1 MSNDNVAKI
10 SIIEGDSIEIVKGQH
25 TEYVG
30 KMTYSSSKKL
40 IATAENGKLFGDNP
54 EDPPKREGRII
65 DIVMFV
71 AGTTDPGNTEGKKHQ
86 ADTSYWKYIDEKTK
100 KETEQSLNNLWNNIK
115 KLKPQFLDL
124 HIEGEFFSW
133 SGDNDTKER
142 IVASERLFDL
152 ILRTYPNWK
161 NQEVHLHLIGHSH
174 GGNVINQFTELISS
188 KDMIAKSTI
197 LKPRK
202 ITEFPKSWKVK
213 SITYLSTPFFQKK
226 HQLNHSKLHKDCKII
241 NVHNEYDL
249 TQQLIAD
256 FSLTNLEGL
265 LKSFEIEKFKTGI
278 EILKNVDKDIILTYL
293 KGIGLPSSHKK
304 RAVPAWK
311 EMAKAF
317 LGMNMIT
324 KEFINYI
331 NSLKIE
337 NSNLQKEKD
346 SFVSL
351 LNSLLRWTYDV
362 YNNYN
367 AGIAKGYDK
376 ITWAQNLNLT
386 QGLSVLNTLFDIKS
400 SPKDSYLLSLLAG
413 VFGENKG
420 ITDSI
425 DETSW
430 TPKKQSKGLTIIDVP
445 IFDSDPYNSR
455 NKRKQ
460 FDTFLKGAQGAVHD
474 RELEDLLMRLFSQ
487 FIKPSELKTIIKYIN
502 EAEYIITGSL
512 DTQLKVLR
520 GNLEKYYSL
529 VERYYVGLVTEQD
542 EITFKDDMLK
552 RPGTLAYLAMASH
565 SLSHTQLWGK
575 VEEGLKNSFGSGKNP
590 TYRKKK

>member
-40 IATAENGKLFGDNP
+40 IATAENGKLFGDTP

-71 AGTTDPGNTEGKKHQ
+71 AGTTDPGNTDGKKHH
-86 ADTSYWKYIDEKTK
+86 ANTTYWKYIDEKTK

-142 IVASERLFDL
+142 TYASERLFDL
-152 ILRTYPNWK
+152 LLRVYSGWK

-188 KDMIAKSTI
+188 KEMIAKSTI

-202 ITEFPKSWKVK
+202 ITEFPKLWKVK

-226 HQLNHSKLHKDCKII
+226 HQLNHGKLHKECKII
-241 NVHNEYDL
+241 NVHNDYDL
-249 TQQLIAD
+249 TQQLVAN
-256 FSLTNLEGL
+256 FSLNNLEGL
-265 LKSFEIEKFKTGI
+265 LKSFKMERFEKGI
-278 EILKNVDKDIILTYL
+278 NIVKDVDTDAITKYL
-293 KGIGLPSSHKK
+293 KSFIWQDFKNKATL
-304 RAVPAWK
+304 AWQ
-311 EMAKAF
+311 EMSKAF
-317 LGMNMIT
+317 LGFNIIT
-324 KEFINYI
+324 AEFIKYI

-351 LNSLLRWTYDV
+351 LNNLQQWTYDV
-362 YNNYN
+362 HKNYTSIS
-367 AGIAKGYDK
+367 GGYDK
-376 ITWAQNLNLT
+376 ATWVKNMKLT
-386 QGLSVLNTLFDIKS
+386 QGLKVLNTLFAIKS
-400 SPKDSYLLSLLAG
+400 APKDSYLLSLLAG
-413 VFGENKG
+413 VFGESKG

-425 DETSW
+425 DETLWS
-430 TPKKQSKGLTIIDVP
+430 PKKQTKGLTIVDVP
-445 IFDSDPYNSR
+445 IYDSDPYNSR
-455 NKRKQ
+455 NKKSA
-460 FDTFLKGAQGAVHD
+460 FAAFLKGAQNAVHN
-474 RELEDLLMRLFSQ
+474 RELEDMLMRLFSQ
-487 FIKPSELKTIIKYIN
+487 FIKPPQLKKIISYVDN
-502 EAEYIITGSL
+502 AEYVVTGNL
-512 DTQLKVLR
+512 DTELKVLR
-520 GNLEKYYSL
+520 GNLEIYDSFVTKYYA
-529 VERYYVGLVTEQD
+529 GLVTPQD
-542 EITFKDDMLK
+542 EKDIDDILK
-552 RPGTLAYLAMASH
+552 RPGTLPYLAMASH

-575 VEEGLKNSFGSGKNP
+575 AEGGLKSAFSSGKNP
-590 TYRKKK
+590 GYKKK

>member
-71 AGTTDPGNTEGKKHQ
+71 AGTTDPVNTEGKKHH
-86 ADTSYWKYIDEKTK
+86 ANTAYWKYIDEKTK

-115 KLKPQFLDL
+115 KLKLQFLDL

-142 IVASERLFDL
+142 TEASERLFDL
-152 ILRTYPNWK
+152 LLRVYSGWK

-188 KDMIAKSTI
+188 KEMIAKSTI

-202 ITEFPKSWKVK
+202 ITEFPKLWKVK

-226 HQLNHSKLHKDCKII
+226 HQLNHGKLHKQCKII
-241 NVHNEYDL
+241 NVHNDYDL
-249 TQQLIAD
+249 TQQLVAN
-256 FSLTNLEGL
+256 FSLNNLEGL
-265 LKSFEIEKFKTGI
+265 LKSFKMERFEKGI
-278 EILKNVDKDIILTYL
+278 NIVKDVDTDAITKYL
-293 KGIGLPSSHKK
+293 KSFIWQDFKNKATL
-304 RAVPAWK
+304 AWQ
-311 EMAKAF
+311 EMSKAF
-317 LGMNMIT
+317 LGFNIIT
-324 KEFINYI
+324 AEFIKYI

-351 LNSLLRWTYDV
+351 LNNLQQWTYDV
-362 YNNYN
+362 HKNY
-367 AGIAKGYDK
+367 ASISGGYDK
-376 ITWAQNLNLT
+376 ATWVKNMKLT
-386 QGLSVLNTLFDIKS
+386 QGLKVLNTLFAIKS
-400 SPKDSYLLSLLAG
+400 APKDSYLLSLLAG
-413 VFGENKG
+413 VFGESKG

-425 DETSW
+425 DETLWS
-430 TPKKQSKGLTIIDVP
+430 PKKQTKGLTIVDVP
-445 IFDSDPYNSR
+445 IYDSDPYNSR
-455 NKRKQ
+455 NKKSA
-460 FDTFLKGAQGAVHD
+460 FATFLKGAQNAVHN
-474 RELEDLLMRLFSQ
+474 RELEDMLMRLFSQ
-487 FIKPSELKTIIKYIN
+487 FIKPPQLKKIISYVDN
-502 EAEYIITGSL
+502 AEYVVTGNL
-512 DTQLKVLR
+512 DTELKVLR
-520 GNLEKYYSL
+520 GNLEIYDSFVTKYYA
-529 VERYYVGLVTEQD
+529 GLVTPQD
-542 EITFKDDMLK
+542 EKNFDDILK
-552 RPGTLAYLAMASH
+552 RPGTLPYLAMASH

-575 VEEGLKNSFGSGKNP
+575 AEEGLKSAFSSGKNP
-590 TYRKKK
+590 GYKKK

>member
-40 IATAENGKLFGDNP
+40 IATAENGKLFGDTP

-71 AGTTDPGNTEGKKHQ
+71 AGTTDPGNTDGKKHH
-86 ADTSYWKYIDEKTK
+86 ANTTYWKYIDEKTK

-115 KLKPQFLDL
+115 KLKPKFLDL

-142 IVASERLFDL
+142 TYASERLFDL
-152 ILRTYPNWK
+152 LLRVYSGWK

-188 KDMIAKSTI
+188 KEMIAKSTI

-202 ITEFPKSWKVK
+202 ITEFPKLWKVK

-226 HQLNHSKLHKDCKII
+226 HQLNHGKLHKECKII
-241 NVHNEYDL
+241 NVHNDYDL
-249 TQQLIAD
+249 TQQLVAN
-256 FSLTNLEGL
+256 FSLNNLEGL
-265 LKSFEIEKFKTGI
+265 LKSFKMERFGKGI
-278 EILKNVDKDIILTYL
+278 NIVKDVDTDAITKYL
-293 KGIGLPSSHKK
+293 KSFIWQDFKNKATL
-304 RAVPAWK
+304 AWQ
-311 EMAKAF
+311 EMSKAF
-317 LGMNMIT
+317 LGFNIIT
-324 KEFINYI
+324 AEFIKYI

-351 LNSLLRWTYDV
+351 LNNLQQWTYDV
-362 YNNYN
+362 HKNYTSIS
-367 AGIAKGYDK
+367 GGYDK
-376 ITWAQNLNLT
+376 ATWVKNMKLT
-386 QGLSVLNTLFDIKS
+386 QGLKVLNTLFAIKS
-400 SPKDSYLLSLLAG
+400 APKDSYLLSLLAG
-413 VFGENKG
+413 VFGESKG

-425 DETSW
+425 DETLWS
-430 TPKKQSKGLTIIDVP
+430 PKKQTKGLTIVDVP
-445 IFDSDPYNSR
+445 IYDSDLYNSR
-455 NKRKQ
+455 NKKSA
-460 FDTFLKGAQGAVHD
+460 FATFLKGAQNAVHN
-474 RELEDLLMRLFSQ
+474 RELEDMLMRLFSQ
-487 FIKPSELKTIIKYIN
+487 FIKPPQLKKIISYVDN
-502 EAEYIITGSL
+502 AEYVVTGNL
-512 DTQLKVLR
+512 DTELKVLR
-520 GNLEKYYSL
+520 GNLEIYDSFVTKYYA
-529 VERYYVGLVTEQD
+529 GLVTPQD
-542 EITFKDDMLK
+542 EKDIDDILK
-552 RPGTLAYLAMASH
+552 RPGTLPYLAMASH

-575 VEEGLKNSFGSGKNP
+575 AEEGLKSAFSSGKNP
-590 TYRKKK
+590 GYKKK

>member
-71 AGTTDPGNTEGKKHQ
+71 AGTTDPVNTEGKKHH
-86 ADTSYWKYIDEKTK
+86 ANTAYWKYIDEKTK

-115 KLKPQFLDL
+115 KLKFQFLDL

-142 IVASERLFDL
+142 TEASERLFDL
-152 ILRTYPNWK
+152 LLRVYSGWK

-188 KDMIAKSTI
+188 KEMIAKSTI

-202 ITEFPKSWKVK
+202 ITEFPKLWKVK

-226 HQLNHSKLHKDCKII
+226 HQLNHGKLHKECKII
-241 NVHNEYDL
+241 NVHNDYDL
-249 TQQLIAD
+249 TQQLVAN
-256 FSLTNLEGL
+256 FSLNNLEGL
-265 LKSFEIEKFKTGI
+265 LKSFKMERFEKGI
-278 EILKNVDKDIILTYL
+278 NIVKDVDTDAVTKYL
-293 KGIGLPSSHKK
+293 KSFIWQDFKNKATL
-304 RAVPAWK
+304 AWQ
-311 EMAKAF
+311 EMSKAF
-317 LGMNMIT
+317 LGFNIIT
-324 KEFINYI
+324 AEFIKYI

-351 LNSLLRWTYDV
+351 LNNLQQWTYDV
-362 YNNYN
+362 HKNYTSIS
-367 AGIAKGYDK
+367 GGYDK
-376 ITWAQNLNLT
+376 ATWVKNMKLT
-386 QGLSVLNTLFDIKS
+386 QGLKVLNILFAIKS
-400 SPKDSYLLSLLAG
+400 APKDSYLLSLLAG
-413 VFGENKG
+413 VFGESKG

-425 DETSW
+425 DETLWS
-430 TPKKQSKGLTIIDVP
+430 PKKQTKGLTIVDVP
-445 IFDSDPYNSR
+445 IYDSDPYNSR
-455 NKRKQ
+455 NKKSE
-460 FDTFLKGAQGAVHD
+460 FAAFLKGAQNAVHN
-474 RELEDLLMRLFSQ
+474 RELEDMLMRLFSQ
-487 FIKPSELKTIIKYIN
+487 FIKPPQLKKIISYVDNAEYVVTGNLDKELKI
-502 EAEYIITGSL
+502 
-512 DTQLKVLR
+512 LR
-520 GNLEKYYSL
+520 GNLEIYDSFVTKYYA
-529 VERYYVGLVTEQD
+529 GLVIPQD
-542 EITFKDDMLK
+542 EKNFDDILK
-552 RPGTLAYLAMASH
+552 RPGTLPYLATASH
-565 SLSHTQLWGK
+565 SLSHTQLWAK
-575 VEEGLKNSFGSGKNP
+575 AEEGLKSAFSSGKNP
-590 TYRKKK
+590 GYKKK

>member
-40 IATAENGKLFGDNP
+40 IATAENGKLFGDTP

-71 AGTTDPGNTEGKKHQ
+71 AGTTDPGNTDGKKHH
-86 ADTSYWKYIDEKTK
+86 ANTTYWKYIDEKTK

-142 IVASERLFDL
+142 TYASERLFDL
-152 ILRTYPNWK
+152 LLRVYSGWK

-174 GGNVINQFTELISS
+174 GGNVINQFTELVSS
-188 KDMIAKSTI
+188 KEMIAKSTI

-202 ITEFPKSWKVK
+202 ITEFPKLWKVK

-226 HQLNHSKLHKDCKII
+226 HQLNHGKLHKECKII
-241 NVHNEYDL
+241 NVHNDYDL
-249 TQQLIAD
+249 TQQLVAN
-256 FSLTNLEGL
+256 FSLNNLEGL
-265 LKSFEIEKFKTGI
+265 LKSFKMERFEKGI
-278 EILKNVDKDIILTYL
+278 NIVKDVDTDAITKYL
-293 KGIGLPSSHKK
+293 KSFIWQDFKNKATL
-304 RAVPAWK
+304 AWQ
-311 EMAKAF
+311 EMSKAF
-317 LGMNMIT
+317 LGFNIIT
-324 KEFINYI
+324 AEFIKYI

-351 LNSLLRWTYDV
+351 LNNLQQWTYDV
-362 YNNYN
+362 HKNYTSIS
-367 AGIAKGYDK
+367 GGYDK
-376 ITWAQNLNLT
+376 ATWVKNMKLT
-386 QGLSVLNTLFDIKS
+386 QGLKVLNTLFAIKS
-400 SPKDSYLLSLLAG
+400 APKDSYLLSLLAG
-413 VFGENKG
+413 VFGESKG

-425 DETSW
+425 DETLWS
-430 TPKKQSKGLTIIDVP
+430 PKKQTKGLTIVDVP
-445 IFDSDPYNSR
+445 IYDSDLYNSR
-455 NKRKQ
+455 NKKSA
-460 FDTFLKGAQGAVHD
+460 FATFLKGAQNAVHN
-474 RELEDLLMRLFSQ
+474 RELEDMLMRLFSQ
-487 FIKPSELKTIIKYIN
+487 FIKPPQLKKIISYVDN
-502 EAEYIITGSL
+502 AEYVVTGNL
-512 DTQLKVLR
+512 DTELKVLR
-520 GNLEKYYSL
+520 GNLEIYDSFVTKYYA
-529 VERYYVGLVTEQD
+529 GLVTPQD
-542 EITFKDDMLK
+542 EKDIDDILK
-552 RPGTLAYLAMASH
+552 RPGTLPYLAMASH

-575 VEEGLKNSFGSGKNP
+575 AEEGLKSAFSSGKNP
-590 TYRKKK
+590 GYKKK

>member
-71 AGTTDPGNTEGKKHQ
+71 AGTTDPVNTEGKKHH
-86 ADTSYWKYIDEKTK
+86 ANTAYWKYIDEKTK
-100 KETEQSLNNLWNNIK
+100 EETEQSLNNLWNNIK
-115 KLKPQFLDL
+115 KLKLQFLDL

-142 IVASERLFDL
+142 TEASERLFDL
-152 ILRTYPNWK
+152 LLRVYSGWK

-188 KDMIAKSTI
+188 KEMIAKSTI

-202 ITEFPKSWKVK
+202 ITEFPKLWKVK

-226 HQLNHSKLHKDCKII
+226 HQLNHGKLHKDCKII
-241 NVHNEYDL
+241 NVHNDYDL
-249 TQQLIAD
+249 TQQLVAN
-256 FSLTNLEGL
+256 FSLNNLEGL
-265 LKSFEIEKFKTGI
+265 LKSFKMERFEKGI
-278 EILKNVDKDIILTYL
+278 NIVKDVDTDAITKYL
-293 KGIGLPSSHKK
+293 KSFIWQDFKNKATL
-304 RAVPAWK
+304 AWQ
-311 EMAKAF
+311 EMSKAF
-317 LGMNMIT
+317 LGFNIIT
-324 KEFINYI
+324 AEFIKYI

-351 LNSLLRWTYDV
+351 LNNLQQWTYDV
-362 YNNYN
+362 HKNY
-367 AGIAKGYDK
+367 ASISGGYDK
-376 ITWAQNLNLT
+376 ATWVKNMKLT
-386 QGLSVLNTLFDIKS
+386 QGLKVLNTLFAIKS
-400 SPKDSYLLSLLAG
+400 APKDSYLLSLLAG
-413 VFGENKG
+413 VFGESKG

-425 DETSW
+425 DETLWS
-430 TPKKQSKGLTIIDVP
+430 PKKQTKGLIIVDVP
-445 IFDSDPYNSR
+445 IYDSDPYNSR
-455 NKRKQ
+455 NKKSA
-460 FDTFLKGAQGAVHD
+460 FATFLKGAQNAVHN
-474 RELEDLLMRLFSQ
+474 RELEDMLMRLFSQ
-487 FIKPSELKTIIKYIN
+487 FIKPPQLKKIISYVDN
-502 EAEYIITGSL
+502 AEYVVTGNL
-512 DTQLKVLR
+512 DTELKVLR
-520 GNLEKYYSL
+520 GNLEIYDSFVTKYYA
-529 VERYYVGLVTEQD
+529 GLVTPQD
-542 EITFKDDMLK
+542 EKNFDDILK
-552 RPGTLAYLAMASH
+552 RPGTLPYLAMASH

-575 VEEGLKNSFGSGKNP
+575 AEEGLKSAFSSGKNP
-590 TYRKKK
+590 GYKKK

>member
-40 IATAENGKLFGDNP
+40 IATAENGKLFGDTP

-71 AGTTDPGNTEGKKHQ
+71 AGTTDPGNTDGKKHH
-86 ADTSYWKYIDEKTK
+86 ANTTYWKYIDEKTK

-142 IVASERLFDL
+142 TYASERLFDL
-152 ILRTYPNWK
+152 LLRVYSGWK

-188 KDMIAKSTI
+188 KEMIAKSTI

-202 ITEFPKSWKVK
+202 ITEFPKLWKVK

-226 HQLNHSKLHKDCKII
+226 HQLNHGKLHKECKII
-241 NVHNEYDL
+241 NVHNDYDL
-249 TQQLIAD
+249 TQQLVAN
-256 FSLTNLEGL
+256 FSLNNLEGL
-265 LKSFEIEKFKTGI
+265 LKSFKMERFEKGI
-278 EILKNVDKDIILTYL
+278 NIVKDVDTDAITKYL
-293 KGIGLPSSHKK
+293 KSFIWQDFKNKATL
-304 RAVPAWK
+304 AWQ
-311 EMAKAF
+311 EMSKAF
-317 LGMNMIT
+317 LGFNIIT
-324 KEFINYI
+324 AEFIKYI

-351 LNSLLRWTYDV
+351 LNNLQQWTYDV
-362 YNNYN
+362 HKNYTSIS
-367 AGIAKGYDK
+367 GGYDK
-376 ITWAQNLNLT
+376 ATWVKNMKLT
-386 QGLSVLNTLFDIKS
+386 QGLKVLNTLFAIKS
-400 SPKDSYLLSLLAG
+400 APKDSYLLSLLAG
-413 VFGENKG
+413 VFGESKG

-425 DETSW
+425 DETLWS
-430 TPKKQSKGLTIIDVP
+430 PKKQTKGLTIVDVP
-445 IFDSDPYNSR
+445 IYDSDPYNSR
-455 NKRKQ
+455 NKKSA
-460 FDTFLKGAQGAVHD
+460 FATFLKGAQNAVHN
-474 RELEDLLMRLFSQ
+474 RELEDMLMRLFSQ
-487 FIKPSELKTIIKYIN
+487 FIKPPQLKKIISYVDN
-502 EAEYIITGSL
+502 AEYVVTGNL
-512 DTQLKVLR
+512 DTELKVLR
-520 GNLEKYYSL
+520 GNLEIYDSFVTKYYA
-529 VERYYVGLVTEQD
+529 GLVTPQD
-542 EITFKDDMLK
+542 EKDIDDILK
-552 RPGTLAYLAMASH
+552 RPGTLPYLAMASH

-575 VEEGLKNSFGSGKNP
+575 AEGGLKSAFSSGKNP
-590 TYRKKK
+590 GYKKK

>member
-1 MSNDNVAKI
+1 MSRTR
-10 SIIEGDSIEIVKGQH
+10 IVKGTYTKISQEGH
-25 TEYVG
+25 SMYSRENIITSAGESVTETGVEQGIKY
-30 KMTYSSSKKL
+30 
-40 IATAENGKLFGDNP
+40 GDP
-54 EDPPKREGRII
+54 EDPPKRKGRII
-65 DIVMFV
+65 DILMFV
-71 AGTTDPGNTEGKKHQ
+71 AGTTDPGNTEGTKHK
-86 ADTSYWKYIDEKTK
+86 ANTSYWKYIDEKTK
-100 KETEQSLNNLWNNIK
+100 EETKESLNNLWNRIK
-115 KLKPQFLDL
+115 ELRPQFNDL
-124 HIEGEFFSW
+124 HIEGDFFSW

-142 IVASERLFDL
+142 TKASERLFDL
-152 ILRTYPNWK
+152 LLRMYPGWK

-188 KDMIAKSTI
+188 KDMIAKSSI

-202 ITEFPKSWKVK
+202 ITEFPKEWKVK

-226 HQLNHSKLHKDCKII
+226 HQLNHGKLHKECKII

-265 LKSFEIEKFKTGI
+265 LKSFQVEKFKTGI
-278 EILKNVDKDIILTYL
+278 ETLKSVNNDTILTYL
-293 KGIGLPSSHKK
+293 KGIGLPNSHKK

-317 LGMNMIT
+317 LGINMMT

-331 NSLKIE
+331 DSLKIE

-346 SFVSL
+346 SFISL
-351 LNSLLRWTYDV
+351 LNNLLRWTYDV

-376 ITWAQNLNLT
+376 ATWAQNLNLT
-386 QGLSVLNTLFDIKS
+386 QGLRVLNILFDIKS

-430 TPKKQSKGLTIIDVP
+430 TPKKQTKGLSIIDVP
-445 IFDSDPYNSR
+445 IFESDPYNSR
-455 NKRKQ
+455 NKRKE
-460 FDTFLKGAQGAVHD
+460 FDAFLKGAQGAVHA

-487 FIKPSELKTIIKYIN
+487 FIKPLELKKIIGYIDD
-502 EAEYIITGSL
+502 AEYIVTGNL
-512 DTQLKVLR
+512 DAQLKILR
-520 GNLEKYYSL
+520 GNLRRYDTF
-529 VERYYVGLVTEQD
+529 VTRYYAGLVTEQD
-542 EITFKDDMLK
+542 EKTFKDDMKK
-552 RPGTLAYLAMASH
+552 RPGSLAYLAMASH

-575 VEEGLKNSFGSGKNP
+575 VEEGLQSSFSSE
-590 TYRKKK
+590 KKAKYNKK

>member
-1 MSNDNVAKI
+1 MSRTR
-10 SIIEGDSIEIVKGQH
+10 IVKGTYTKISEGEH
-25 TEYVG
+25 NMYAKESIITSAGETVTETGVG
-30 KMTYSSSKKL
+30 KGVRY
-40 IATAENGKLFGDNP
+40 GDP
-54 EDPPKREGRII
+54 KDSPKREGRII
-65 DIVMFV
+65 DILMFV
-71 AGTTDPGNTEGKKHQ
+71 AGTTDPGNTEGTKHK
-86 ADTSYWKYIDEKTK
+86 ANTSYWKYIDEKTK
-100 KETEQSLNNLWNNIK
+100 QETKESLNNLWNRIK
-115 KLKPQFLDL
+115 ELKPQFNDL
-124 HIEGEFFSW
+124 NIEGDFFSW

-142 IVASERLFDL
+142 IKASERLFDL
-152 ILRTYPNWK
+152 LLRMYPGWK

-188 KDMIAKSTI
+188 KDMIAKSSI

-202 ITEFPKSWKVK
+202 VTEFPKEWKVK

-226 HQLNHSKLHKDCKII
+226 HQLNHGKLHKECKII

-265 LKSFEIEKFKTGI
+265 LKSFEIEKFKKGI
-278 EILKNVDKDIILTYL
+278 ETLKSVDKDIILTYL

-367 AGIAKGYDK
+367 AGIAKGHDK
-376 ITWAQNLNLT
+376 VTWAQNLNLT

-413 VFGENKG
+413 LFGENKG

-430 TPKKQSKGLTIIDVP
+430 TPKKQTKALSIIDVP
-445 IFDSDPYNSR
+445 IFESDPYNSR
-455 NKRKQ
+455 NKRKE
-460 FDTFLKGAQGAVHD
+460 FDGFLKGAQGAVHA

-487 FIKPSELKTIIKYIN
+487 FIKPSMLALIVITIDQVLEPLVFGKLDTEITKLRKNLEVYSKFVGKYHAYLVTSKDE
-502 EAEYIITGSL
+502 EAFAKEIMKAPGSL
-512 DTQLKVLR
+512 
-520 GNLEKYYSL
+520 S
-529 VERYYVGLVTEQD
+529 
-542 EITFKDDMLK
+542 
-552 RPGTLAYLAMASH
+552 YLAMASH
-565 SLSHTQLWGK
+565 SLSHTQLWKK
-575 VEEGLKNSFGSGKNP
+575 VEDSLKDVFSSGKNP
-590 TYRKKK
+590 GYRKKV

>member
-71 AGTTDPGNTEGKKHQ
+71 AGTTDPVNTEGKKHH
-86 ADTSYWKYIDEKTK
+86 ANTSYWKYIDEKTK

-115 KLKPQFLDL
+115 KLKLQFLDL

-142 IVASERLFDL
+142 TEASERLFDL
-152 ILRTYPNWK
+152 LLRVYSGWK

-174 GGNVINQFTELISS
+174 GGNVINQFTELVSS
-188 KDMIAKSTI
+188 KEMIAKSTI

-202 ITEFPKSWKVK
+202 ITEFPKLWKVK

-226 HQLNHSKLHKDCKII
+226 HQLNHGKLHKDCKII
-241 NVHNEYDL
+241 NVHNDYDL
-249 TQQLIAD
+249 TQQLVAN
-256 FSLTNLEGL
+256 FSLNNLEGL
-265 LKSFEIEKFKTGI
+265 LKSFKMERFEKGI
-278 EILKNVDKDIILTYL
+278 NIVKDVDTDAITKYL
-293 KGIGLPSSHKK
+293 KSFIWQDFKNKATL
-304 RAVPAWK
+304 AWQ
-311 EMAKAF
+311 EMSKAF
-317 LGMNMIT
+317 LGFNIIT
-324 KEFINYI
+324 AEFIKYI

-351 LNSLLRWTYDV
+351 LNNLQQWTYDV
-362 YNNYN
+362 HKNY
-367 AGIAKGYDK
+367 ASISGGYDK
-376 ITWAQNLNLT
+376 ATWVKNMKLT
-386 QGLSVLNTLFDIKS
+386 QGLKVLNTLFAIKS
-400 SPKDSYLLSLLAG
+400 APKDSYLLSLLAG
-413 VFGENKG
+413 VFGESKG

-425 DETSW
+425 DETLWS
-430 TPKKQSKGLTIIDVP
+430 PKKQTKGLTIVDVP
-445 IFDSDPYNSR
+445 IYDSDPYNSR
-455 NKRKQ
+455 NKKSA
-460 FDTFLKGAQGAVHD
+460 FATFLKGAQNAVHN
-474 RELEDLLMRLFSQ
+474 RELEDMLMRLFSQ
-487 FIKPSELKTIIKYIN
+487 FIKPPQLKKIISYVDN
-502 EAEYIITGSL
+502 AEYVVTGNL
-512 DTQLKVLR
+512 DTELKVLR
-520 GNLEKYYSL
+520 GNLEIYDSFVTKYYA
-529 VERYYVGLVTEQD
+529 GLVTPQD
-542 EITFKDDMLK
+542 EKNFDDILK
-552 RPGTLAYLAMASH
+552 RPGTLPYLAMASH

-575 VEEGLKNSFGSGKNP
+575 AEEGLKSAFSSGKNP
-590 TYRKKK
+590 GYKKK

>member
-1 MSNDNVAKI
+1 MSRTR
-10 SIIEGDSIEIVKGQH
+10 IVKGTYTKISEGEH
-25 TEYVG
+25 NMYAKESIITSAGETVTETGVG
-30 KMTYSSSKKL
+30 KGVRY
-40 IATAENGKLFGDNP
+40 GDP
-54 EDPPKREGRII
+54 KDSPKREGRII
-65 DIVMFV
+65 DILMFV
-71 AGTTDPGNTEGKKHQ
+71 AGTTDPGNTEGTKHK
-86 ADTSYWKYIDEKTK
+86 ANTSYWKYIDEKTK
-100 KETEQSLNNLWNNIK
+100 QETKESLNNLWNRIK
-115 KLKPQFLDL
+115 ELKPQFNDL
-124 HIEGEFFSW
+124 NIEGDFFSW

-142 IVASERLFDL
+142 IKASERLFDL
-152 ILRTYPNWK
+152 LLRMYPGWK

-188 KDMIAKSTI
+188 KDMIAKSSI

-202 ITEFPKSWKVK
+202 ITEFPKEWKVK

-226 HQLNHSKLHKDCKII
+226 HQLNHGKLHKECKII

-265 LKSFEIEKFKTGI
+265 LKSFEIEKFKKGI
-278 EILKNVDKDIILTYL
+278 ETLKSVDKDIILTYL

-367 AGIAKGYDK
+367 AGIAKGHDK
-376 ITWAQNLNLT
+376 VTWAQNLNLT

-400 SPKDSYLLSLLAG
+400 SPKDSYLLNLLAG
-413 VFGENKG
+413 LFGENKG

-430 TPKKQSKGLTIIDVP
+430 TPKKQTKALSIIDVP
-445 IFDSDPYNSR
+445 IFESDPYNSR
-455 NKRKQ
+455 NKRKE
-460 FDTFLKGAQGAVHD
+460 FDGFLKGAQGAVHA

-487 FIKPSELKTIIKYIN
+487 FIKPSMLALIVITIDQVLEPLVFGKLDTEITKLRKNLEVYSKFVSKYHAYLVTSKDE
-502 EAEYIITGSL
+502 EAFAKEIMKAPGSL
-512 DTQLKVLR
+512 
-520 GNLEKYYSL
+520 S
-529 VERYYVGLVTEQD
+529 
-542 EITFKDDMLK
+542 
-552 RPGTLAYLAMASH
+552 YLAMASH
-565 SLSHTQLWGK
+565 SLSHTQLWKK
-575 VEEGLKNSFGSGKNP
+575 VEDSLKDVFSSGKNP
-590 TYRKKK
+590 GYRKKA

>member
-30 KMTYSSSKKL
+30 KMTYSSSKRL

-54 EDPPKREGRII
+54 EDPPKSEGRII

-71 AGTTDPGNTEGKKHQ
+71 AGTTDPGNTDGKKHH
-86 ADTSYWKYIDEKTK
+86 ANTTYWKYIDEKTN

-142 IVASERLFDL
+142 TQASERLFDFL
-152 ILRTYPNWK
+152 LRVYSGWK

-174 GGNVINQFTELISS
+174 GGNVINQFTELVSS
-188 KDMIAKSTI
+188 KEMIAKSTI

-202 ITEFPKSWKVK
+202 ITEFPKLWKVK

-226 HQLNHSKLHKDCKII
+226 HQLNHGKLHKDCKII
-241 NVHNEYDL
+241 NVHNDYDL
-249 TQQLIAD
+249 TQQLVAN
-256 FSLTNLEGL
+256 FSLNNLEGL
-265 LKSFEIEKFKTGI
+265 LKSFQMERFEVGINTVKGVKTDVI
-278 EILKNVDKDIILTYL
+278 TKYL
-293 KGIGLPSSHKK
+293 KSFIWQDFKNKATL
-304 RAVPAWK
+304 AWQ
-311 EMAKAF
+311 EMSKAF
-317 LGMNMIT
+317 LGFNMIT
-324 KEFINYI
+324 AEFIKYI

-351 LNSLLRWTYDV
+351 LNNLQQWTYDV
-362 YNNYN
+362 HKNY
-367 AGIAKGYDK
+367 ASISGGYDK
-376 ITWAQNLNLT
+376 ATWVKNMKLT
-386 QGLSVLNTLFDIKS
+386 QGLKVLNILFAIKS

-413 VFGENKG
+413 VFGESKG

-425 DETSW
+425 DETLWS
-430 TPKKQSKGLTIIDVP
+430 PKKQTKGLTVVDVP
-445 IFDSDPYNSR
+445 IYESDPYNSR
-455 NKRKQ
+455 KKKGD
-460 FDTFLKGAQGAVHD
+460 FAAFLKGAQNAVHT
-474 RELEDLLMRLFSQ
+474 RELEDMLMRLFSQ
-487 FIKPSELKTIIKYIN
+487 FIKPPEFKKIISYIDDAEYVVTGNLDKELKI
-502 EAEYIITGSL
+502 
-512 DTQLKVLR
+512 LR
-520 GNLEKYYSL
+520 GNFNIYDSFITKYYA
-529 VERYYVGLVTEQD
+529 GLVTPQD
-542 EITFKDDMLK
+542 EKNFDSILK
-552 RPGTLAYLAMASH
+552 RPGTLPYLAMASH

-575 VEEGLKNSFGSGKNP
+575 AEEGLKSAFSSGKNP
-590 TYRKKK
+590 GYKKK